1 MDEDVSFGIWLEKRR
16 KALDLTREEFAQ
28 KVGCSAS
35 ALRKIETDERRP
47 SKQLAELLAN
57 VLGIPTEERTA
68 FIKIAR
74 GEATL
79 SRLKTSPHL
88 PDLSLFQSP
97 QTLSNSIPI
106 PPTSLIGRES
116 ELAALCQ
123 MLGDPQCRLIT
134 LVGPGGI
141 GKTRLAIETIS
152 VQRERFANG
161 VYFVSLASLNSPE
174 FIIPAISEALGFS
187 PFGSVD
193 PKKQL
198 FNFLRE
204 QEMLIA
210 LDNIEHLMEGV
221 NLLAEILECS
231 PGLKLLVTSRER
243 LDLMREWVFEVHGL
257 SLPPATLSEV
267 ENYSVVELFV
277 ALARRV
283 RTSFTLTEKN
293 KAEVARICRAV
304 DGMPLG
310 IELAAAWVQVL
321 SCAEIA
327 NQIEHNVDFLATTK
341 RDMPERHRS
350 LRAVFD
356 HSWILLSEKEQDV
369 LRRLS
374 VFRGGFLRDAAEY
387 VAGASL
393 ALLSSLISKSLI
405 LRTKAGRYDLH
416 EIVRQFAET
425 HLESDSE
432 EGNVSARAFET
443 RKAHANYYLS
453 LAENAGLQ
461 LFGAQQ
467 SAWKERLEQE
477 HDNIRATLEW
487 LLTSETPDVTWRV
500 ETMLRLA
507 SPLHRFWHG
516 RNGNEG
522 RRWLERGIAIEST
535 LAVRVPASVRVR
547 ALETASRLAEMQND
561 YDATQAMLREAL
573 ALSRESQEPDIVANV
588 LDALGDLAWLQG
600 DFVQAE
606 SYYEECLSLRRP
618 SENQSKI
625 ALALISIGN
634 AAVERGD
641 FERAESVYVEGL
653 TLSREAGDLRSIAMA
668 LYGLG
673 MVAIGRNEGSIA
685 SRRFKEALALFDE
698 LRNDFD
704 VALCL
709 ECLAYM
715 AVMQGRAAQGV
726 MLWGA
731 NETLR
736 ESLHVSLF
744 GNYRMRR
751 ERGVTMAHSQLDE
764 AAFQAAWEKGQ
775 EIGWEGAVAIALESE
790 SGEKMQDPH
799 DTSIS
804 LTKTSKN

>member
-1 MDEDVSFGIWLEKRR
+1 MDTEISFGHWLEKRR

-35 ALRKIETDERRP
+35 ALRKIETNERRP
-47 SKQLAELLAN
+47 SKQLAELIAN
-57 VLGIPTEERTA
+57 TLDIPTEGRA
-68 FIKIAR
+68 SFIRIAR
-74 GEATL
+74 GEI
-79 SRLKTSPHL
+79 SMGRLKSTAPL
-88 PDLSLFQSP
+88 PELNLIQSA
-97 QTLSNSIPI
+97 QTLSSSIPI
-106 PPTSLIGRES
+106 PSTPLIGRES

-134 LVGPGGI
+134 LVGLGGI
-141 GKTRLAIETIS
+141 GKTRLATEIAS
-152 VQRERFANG
+152 NQRDRFDNG
-161 VYFVSLASLNSPE
+161 VFYVSLASISSSE
-174 FIIPAISEALGFS
+174 FIIPTISEVLGFS
-187 PFGSVD
+187 TFGPMD

-198 FNFLRE
+198 FNYLRE
-204 QEMLIA
+204 QEMLIV
-210 LDNIEHLMEGV
+210 LDNIEHLMDGV

-243 LDLMREWVFEVHGL
+243 LDLMGEWVFEVHGL
-257 SLPPATLSEV
+257 SIPSLTLSEI

-283 RTSFTLTEKN
+283 RTGFTLTENN
-293 KAEVARICRAV
+293 KVEVARICRAV
-304 DGMPLG
+304 DGIPLG

-327 NQIEHNVDFLATTK
+327 SQIERNVDFLATTK
-341 RDMPERHRS
+341 RDMPERHHS

-356 HSWILLSEKEQDV
+356 HSWKLLSGKEQDV

-374 VFRGGFLRDAAEY
+374 IFRGGFLRDAAEF

-393 ALLSSLISKSLI
+393 QSLSSLISKSLI

-416 EIVRQFAET
+416 ELVRQFAET
-425 HLESDSE
+425 YLERDSE
-432 EGNVSARAFET
+432 NDDGSVCTFET
-443 RKAHANYYLS
+443 RKAHASYYLS
-453 LAENAGLQ
+453 LAENAGQQ
-461 LFGAQQ
+461 LFGTQQ
-467 SAWKERLEQE
+467 SAWKERLNQE
-477 HDNIRATLEW
+477 HDNIRAALEW
-487 LLTSETPDVTWRV
+487 LLTNDIPDDTWRL

-507 SPLHRFWHG
+507 GPLHRFWHG

-522 RRWLERGIAIEST
+522 RRWLERAIAIEST
-535 LAVRVPASVRVR
+535 LTVHVPASVRAR

-561 YDATQAMLREAL
+561 YDAAQAMLHEAL
-573 ALSRESQEPDIVANV
+573 VLSRESQESAIVADV

-606 SYYEECLSLRRP
+606 SYYEECLSLNRP
-618 SENQSKI
+618 SENLSKI

-641 FERAESVYVEGL
+641 LDRAESVYVEGL
-653 TLSREAGDLRSIAMA
+653 TLSKEAGDLRSIAMA
-668 LYGLG
+668 FYGMGL
-673 MVAIGRNEGSIA
+673 VAIGRNESSIA
-685 SRRFKEALALFDE
+685 SQRFKEALALFDE

-709 ECLAYM
+709 ECLAYV
-715 AVMQGRAAQGV
+715 AVMQGRAEEGA
-726 MLWGA
+726 MFWGA

-744 GNYRMRR
+744 GNYRIRR
-751 ERGVTMAHSQLDE
+751 EHGVSMAHDQLDE
-764 AAFQAAWEKGQ
+764 AAFSAAWARGQ
-775 EIGWEGAVAIALESE
+775 EIGWEGVVAVALASE
-790 SGEKMQDPH
+790 SRERIQGSHSKAA
-799 DTSIS
+799 S
-804 LTKTSKN
+804 LTKISRN

>member
-1 MDEDVSFGIWLEKRR
+1 MDTGLSFGHWLEKRR
-16 KALDLTREEFAQ
+16 KALDLTREEFAN

-47 SKQLAELLAN
+47 SKQLAELLATT
-57 VLGIPTEERTA
+57 LDIPTEERAA
-68 FIKIAR
+68 FIRIAR
-74 GEATL
+74 GEL
-79 SRLKTSPHL
+79 SIERMKFPPPL
-88 PDLSLFQSP
+88 PDFNPLPPAQTFSP
-97 QTLSNSIPI
+97 RIPI
-106 PPTSLIGRES
+106 PPTPLIGRET

-123 MLGDPQCRLIT
+123 MLGDPQCRIIT

-141 GKTRLAIETIS
+141 GKTRLAIETAS

-174 FIIPAISEALGFS
+174 FIIPAINEALGFS
-187 PFGSVD
+187 PFGPVD

-204 QEMLIA
+204 QEMLIV
-210 LDNIEHLMEGV
+210 LDNIEHLMGGV

-231 PGLKLLVTSRER
+231 PKLKLLVTSRER
-243 LDLMREWVFEVHGL
+243 LDLMGEWSFEVHGL
-257 SLPPATLSEV
+257 SIPPATLSEI

-283 RTSFTLTEKN
+283 RTGFTLTENN

-304 DGMPLG
+304 DGIPLG

-327 NQIEHNVDFLATTK
+327 NQIERNVDFLATTK

-356 HSWILLSEKEQDV
+356 HSWKLLTGKEQDV

-393 ALLSSLISKSLI
+393 TLLSSLISKSLI

-425 HLESDSE
+425 NLESDSE
-432 EGNVSARAFET
+432 DANVSARAFET
-443 RKAHANYYLS
+443 RKAHASYYIS
-453 LAENAGLQ
+453 LAENAGQQ

-477 HDNIRATLEW
+477 HDNIRAALEW
-487 LLTSETPDVTWRV
+487 LLTNDIPDVTWRV

-522 RRWLERGIAIEST
+522 RRWLERGLAIEST
-535 LAVRVPASVRVR
+535 LAVRVPASVRAR

-561 YDATQAMLREAL
+561 YDAAQAMLREAL
-573 ALSRESQEPDIVANV
+573 ALTRETHETEVTANV

-618 SENQSKI
+618 SENLSKI

-641 FERAESVYVEGL
+641 FDRAESVNVEGL
-653 TLSREAGDLRSIAMA
+653 TLSRQAGDLRSIAMA
-668 LYGLG
+668 FYGLG
-673 MVAIGRNEGSIA
+673 LVAIGRNESSIA
-685 SRRFKEALALFDE
+685 FQRFKDALALFDE

-709 ECLAYM
+709 ECLAYV
-715 AVMQGRAAQGV
+715 AVMQGRAAEGA

-731 NETLR
+731 NEALR

-751 ERGVTMAHSQLDE
+751 ERGVSMAHDQLDE
-764 AAFQAAWEKGQ
+764 AAFKAAWAKGQ
-775 EIGWEGAVAIALESE
+775 ETGWEGAVAIALASE

-799 DTSIS
+799 DKSAF
-804 LTKTSKN
+804 LTKISKN